1 MQQINI
7 PEQLN
12 SQLTLLNAL
21 NEFINQ
27 QTGIVFKQAFD
38 AAGVGTDNIK
48 EARLAAVEDKY
59 VIQYATNDIIT
70 NSGVPVH
77 SAGLAQPA

>member
-1 MQQINI
+1 MLQINI
-7 PEQLN
+7 PEQLIPQIN
-12 SQLTLLNAL
+12 LLNSL
-21 NEFINQ
+21 NEFINHH
-27 QTGIVFKQAFD
+27 TGFVFKQAFD
-38 AAGVGTDNIK
+38 AANVATDNVK
-48 EARLAAVEDKY
+48 EARLATVDNTY